1 MLSMRKL
8 KPEFLKK
15 NGKTEFVV
23 LTREDYES
31 FTQMI
36 EDAQD
41 VLLIRA
47 ARKRNGNS
55 DGISLNELKTRLG
68 MKTKRKAAAT

>member
-31 FTQMI
+31 FCP
-36 EDAQD
+36 AP
-41 VLLIRA
+41 
-47 ARKRNGNS
+47 
-55 DGISLNELKTRLG
+55 LKCPRS
-68 MKTKRKAAAT
+68 RQ

>member
-1 MLSMRKL
+1 MRKL

-47 ARKRNGNS
+47 ARKRNGSS

-68 MKTKRKAAAT
+68 MKNKRKAAAV